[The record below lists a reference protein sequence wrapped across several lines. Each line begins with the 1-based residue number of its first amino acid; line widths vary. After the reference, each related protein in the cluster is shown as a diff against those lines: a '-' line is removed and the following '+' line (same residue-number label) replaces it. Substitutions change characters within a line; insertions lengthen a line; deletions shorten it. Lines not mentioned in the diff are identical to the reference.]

1 MAILMR
7 MLSLG
12 SAFALM
18 GCSTAPELP
27 VSDHIRHG
35 IGWIDRQ
42 FSTCAEANCPRTTQK
57 TLAVIERSRS
67 AITVA
72 PQSPIDPAPSSPL
85 TSEQMNEHVI
95 HFEFGKS
102 HLTEIGERK
111 MKALLPE
118 AKKSIRIEV
127 IGRTD
132 DIGTRAFNDRL
143 ARQRA
148 DTVRDWLVRQGVLA
162 SIKVDA
168 DGMCCYVDGSRTE
181 VARRQNRRVE
191 IRLVHLVAKRGV
203 VSNSKGVQLSE
214 VTS

>member
-1 MAILMR
+1 MAILTR

-27 VSDHIRHG
+27 VSDQIRHG

-42 FSTCAEANCPRTTQK
+42 FSTCAEANCPRPTQK

-67 AITVA
+67 TTTVS
-72 PQSPIDPAPSSPL
+72 PQLPFDPAPSSPL
-85 TSEQMNEHVI
+85 TSEEVNEHVI
-95 HFEFGKS
+95 HYDFGKS
-102 HLTEIGERK
+102 HLTEIGARK
-111 MKALLPE
+111 MNALLPE

-148 DTVRDWLVRQGVLA
+148 DTVRAWLVRQGILA
-162 SIKVDA
+162 SITMDA
-168 DGMCCYVDGSRTE
+168 EGMCCYVDGSRTAA
-181 VARRQNRRVE
+181 ARRQNRRVE
-191 IRLVHLVAKRGV
+191 IRLVHLVAKRDV
-203 VSNSKGVQLSE
+203 VSNSKGVQ
-214 VTS
+214 

>member
-1 MAILMR
+1 MAILTR

-27 VSDHIRHG
+27 VSDQIRHG

-42 FSTCAEANCPRTTQK
+42 FSTCTGPNCPRPTQK
-57 TLAVIERSRS
+57 TLAVIERPRS
-67 AITVA
+67 AVSVSQQ
-72 PQSPIDPAPSSPL
+72 PPLDPAPSSPL
-85 TSEQMNEHVI
+85 TREQINEHVI
-95 HFEFGKS
+95 HFDFGKS
-102 HLTEIGERK
+102 HLIEVGARK
-111 MKALLPE
+111 MNALLPE

-148 DTVRDWLVRQGVLA
+148 DTVRDWLVRQGILA
-162 SIKVDA
+162 SITVDA
-168 DGMCCYVDGSRTE
+168 EGMCCYVDGSRTE

-203 VSNSKGVQLSE
+203 VSNSKGVQ
-214 VTS
+214 

>member
-18 GCSTAPELP
+18 GCSTAPEHP
-27 VSDHIRHG
+27 VSDQIRHG

-42 FSTCAEANCPRTTQK
+42 FSTCAEVNCPRPTQK

-67 AITVA
+67 TTTVS
-72 PQSPIDPAPSSPL
+72 PQLPFDPAPSSPL
-85 TSEQMNEHVI
+85 TSEEVNVHVI
-95 HFEFGKS
+95 HFDFGKS
-102 HLTEIGERK
+102 HLTEVGARK
-111 MKALLPE
+111 MNVLLPE

-132 DIGTRAFNDRL
+132 DIGSKAFNDRL

-148 DTVRDWLVRQGVLA
+148 DTVRDWLVRQGILA
-162 SIKVDA
+162 SITVDA
-168 DGMCCYVDGSRTE
+168 EGMCCYVDGSRTE

-191 IRLVHLVAKRGV
+191 IRLVHLVAKRDV
-203 VSNSKGVQLSE
+203 VSNSKGVQ
-214 VTS
+214 

>member
-18 GCSTAPELP
+18 GCGTAPELP
-27 VSDHIRHG
+27 VSDQIRHS

-42 FSTCAEANCPRTTQK
+42 FSTCAGADCPRPTQK

-67 AITVA
+67 AVIVS
-72 PQSPIDPAPSSPL
+72 PQPPIDPAPSSLL
-85 TSEQMNEHVI
+85 TSEQIDEHVI
-95 HFEFGKS
+95 HFDFEKS
-102 HLTEIGERK
+102 QLTETEARK
-111 MKALLPE
+111 MNALLPD

-127 IGRTD
+127 VGRTD
-132 DIGTRAFNDRL
+132 DLGTRAFNDRL

-148 DTVRDWLVRQGVLA
+148 DTVRDWLVRQGILA

-168 DGMCCYVDGSRTE
+168 KGMCCYVNGSRTE

-191 IRLVHLVAKRGV
+191 IHLVHLVAKRDV
-203 VSNSKGVQLSE
+203 VSNSKGVQ
-214 VTS
+214 

>member
-18 GCSTAPELP
+18 GCSTAPEHP
-27 VSDHIRHG
+27 VSEQIRHG

-42 FSTCAEANCPRTTQK
+42 FSTCAEANCPRPTQK

-67 AITVA
+67 ATTVS
-72 PQSPIDPAPSSPL
+72 PQLPSDPAPSSPL
-85 TSEQMNEHVI
+85 TSEAVNVHVI
-95 HFEFGKS
+95 HFDFGKS

-118 AKKSIRIEV
+118 AKKSIRIKV

-168 DGMCCYVDGSRTE
+168 
-181 VARRQNRRVE
+181 
-191 IRLVHLVAKRGV
+191 
-203 VSNSKGVQLSE
+203 
-214 VTS
+214 